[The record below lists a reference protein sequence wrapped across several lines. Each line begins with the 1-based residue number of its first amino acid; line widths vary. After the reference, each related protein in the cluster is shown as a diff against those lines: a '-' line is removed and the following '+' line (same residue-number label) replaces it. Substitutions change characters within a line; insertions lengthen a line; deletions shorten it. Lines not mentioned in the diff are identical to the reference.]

1 MIKLGVGKG
10 RQVICYSSFRAR
22 GVCALQ
28 TLVVLSQFIQD
39 SWQWNGE
46 TALMVS
52 CRNGHLET
60 SKLLLYRGALVNH
73 VVRVLH
79 CYGIYS

>member
-1 MIKLGVGKG
+1 M
-10 RQVICYSSFRAR
+10 S
-22 GVCALQ
+22 
-28 TLVVLSQFIQD
+28 VVLSQLIQD

-60 SKLLLYRGALVNH
+60 AELLLYRGALVNH
-73 VVRVLH
+73 NMVRVLH
-79 CYGIYS
+79 CYGIAGKLDV